1 MSSPTMLADGAG
13 IASALDTDH
22 VRQLLCQH
30 IPKSLHLQGE
40 GFSQAL
46 PPSAWSTSP
55 STYST
60 HHRYPGGSIPALA
73 PEPEVS
79 QTSHLSA
86 ASVESLWNATVST
99 KATVSQKQYGG

>member
-1 MSSPTMLADGAG
+1 MSSPMMLADGAG

-30 IPKSLHLQGE
+30 IPSPFTCRGKDSAKPFHPLPGPLHPQPIPLMTGVLE
-40 GFSQAL
+40 APSQPWCPNL
-46 PPSAWSTSP
+46 KCL
-55 STYST
+55 
-60 HHRYPGGSIPALA
+60 R
-73 PEPEVS
+73 
-79 QTSHLSA
+79 HLSA